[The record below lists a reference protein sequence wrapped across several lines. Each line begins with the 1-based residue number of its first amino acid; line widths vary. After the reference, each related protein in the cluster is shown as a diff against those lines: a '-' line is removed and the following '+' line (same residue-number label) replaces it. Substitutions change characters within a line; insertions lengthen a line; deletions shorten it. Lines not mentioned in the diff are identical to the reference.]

1 MLNSPLNLDILENH
15 RISRSLVNET
25 SFQFAEENMLLDT
38 SKIDFSDT
46 LNERALNDILG
57 PLPEIPTNS
66 LADCSSRL
74 SVRRTSGSSGIYE
87 EILEPLDSETRY
99 INLNKNQCFD
109 HIVQLDF
116 FMVV

>member
-1 MLNSPLNLDILENH
+1 MLNYTLILDILENH

-25 SFQFAEENMLLDT
+25 SLQFTEEDMLDT
-38 SKIDFSDT
+38 SKIYFSDT

-57 PLPEIPTNS
+57 PLPEIPINS

-87 EILEPLDSETRY
+87 EILDPLDSETRY
-99 INLNKNQCFD
+99 INLSKNQCFD
-109 HIVQLDF
+109 YIIQLEF
-116 FMVV
+116 LIAV